1 MCGAVSETLRST
13 ERLPV
18 TPDIAYTRLLQ
29 PLEGSTTWDGPIEA
43 VAPVAGRLVA
53 EARVRRLFHGDATG
67 VPLHG
72 ILTDVPFGAWFMAQ
86 YLDLFRDDGSRRAA
100 TRLMALGVAAAAPT
114 AVAGWAEWAGADR
127 PARRVGM
134 THASLTGLATMVFAA
149 SWVARLQGQ
158 HRLGIAL
165 ARAGSVPAIAGGFLG
180 GHIGSRR
187 RLR

>member
-1 MCGAVSETLRST
+1 MSETLRST

-18 TPDIAYTRLLQ
+18 TADNAYQRLLRR
-29 PLEGSTTWDGPIEA
+29 LERSTTWDGAIDA
-43 VAPVAGRLVA
+43 LAPVAHRLIA
-53 EARVRRLFHGDATG
+53 QAPVRRVFHGDATG

-86 YLDLFRDDGSRRAA
+86 FLDLFRDDGSRRAS
-100 TRLMALGVAAAAPT
+100 TRLMALGAAAAVPT

-127 PARRVGM
+127 ATRRVGL
-134 THASLTGLATMVFAA
+134 THASLTGLATLVFTA
-149 SWVARLQGQ
+149 SWAARVRGD

-165 ARAGSVPAIAGGFLG
+165 ARLGSVPVIAGAFLG

-187 RLR
+187 RLG